1 MKKKIIATLMVLIA
15 LTYYFPYSIY
25 AMNDTTFDIP
35 QSSTNPEEGINQLLN
50 GETTVTS
57 DDDES
62 SVNSEQVQLG
72 TTETQKKNIF
82 DSIVSLL
89 SLVPSVISR
98 VLAAVANGQE
108 PNFVDSQPVS
118 HYFTIGDLLTNK
130 YPLFDINVFEKT
142 PDGPNS
148 GLSNQIKSNAS
159 IWYVAIRNIA
169 VVGTFLT
176 LIYIAI
182 RMLISTTA
190 GDSAKYKKMLMSWAV
205 GLSLMVTIQFILIFM
220 MTISTKLVQFIST
233 AIESDTDTID
243 MEKTILMNISKFTA
257 GKTLGGKLFYLVLE
271 IVLIYY
277 ELKFFIMY
285 LFRVLRIFIMI
296 IISPLICMT
305 YSLDSV
311 SDGRAQGFNK
321 WFKEIAMEI
330 FLQPIH
336 LIIYVV
342 FVYSAGEIAKVV
354 PLLGVVF
361 LIALDQAE
369 KIIRN
374 ALKIKGKGLRD
385 IKLLKIKGKK

>member
-62 SVNSEQVQLG
+62 SVNSETIQLN
-72 TTETQKKNIF
+72 TTDTQKENIF
-82 DSIVSLL
+82 DTVTQLISLI
-89 SLVPSVISR
+89 PSVISR

-108 PNFVDSQPVS
+108 PNFIDSQPVS

-176 LIYIAI
+176 LIYI
-182 RMLISTTA
+182 
-190 GDSAKYKKMLMSWAV
+190 
-205 GLSLMVTIQFILIFM
+205 
-220 MTISTKLVQFIST
+220 
-233 AIESDTDTID
+233 
-243 MEKTILMNISKFTA
+243 
-257 GKTLGGKLFYLVLE
+257 
-271 IVLIYY
+271 
-277 ELKFFIMY
+277 
-285 LFRVLRIFIMI
+285 
-296 IISPLICMT
+296 
-305 YSLDSV
+305 
-311 SDGRAQGFNK
+311 
-321 WFKEIAMEI
+321 
-330 FLQPIH
+330 
-336 LIIYVV
+336 
-342 FVYSAGEIAKVV
+342 
-354 PLLGVVF
+354 
-361 LIALDQAE
+361 
-369 KIIRN
+369 
-374 ALKIKGKGLRD
+374 
-385 IKLLKIKGKK
+385 